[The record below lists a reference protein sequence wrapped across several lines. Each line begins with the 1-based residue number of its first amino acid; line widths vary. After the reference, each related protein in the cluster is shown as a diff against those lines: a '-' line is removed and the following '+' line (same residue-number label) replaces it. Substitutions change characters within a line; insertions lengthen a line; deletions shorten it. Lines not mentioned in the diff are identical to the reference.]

1 LKNEHDKT
9 VELGWDH
16 ATSDVPASGLA
27 ASKAAAAD
35 ELEAVARALGL
46 LACTRLE
53 ASYTIVPG
61 GTGRYT
67 LSGTLRAEVTQA
79 CVVTLDPV
87 VSAIEEGFEA
97 AFWPEDDIPPP
108 RGGVLDLDE
117 AAEPRPIVAGQIA
130 VGRVVLECLAESL
143 DPYPRKPGATL
154 DRQEAAPAG
163 TAGGSPESP
172 FAVLANIKIGR

>member
-1 LKNEHDKT
+1 LTNEYDKT
-9 VELGWDH
+9 MELCWDH
-16 ATSDVPASGLA
+16 PTSDVPAMGTA
-27 ASKAAAAD
+27 ASKVATTD

-46 LACTRLE
+46 LACASLQ
-53 ASYTIVPG
+53 ASYAIAPD
-61 GTGRYT
+61 GTGRYA

-87 VSAIEEGFEA
+87 VSTIEEGFEA

-117 AAEPRPIVAGQIA
+117 AAEPRPIVGGQIA
-130 VGRVVLECLAESL
+130 VGRVVFECLAESL

-154 DRQEAAPAG
+154 DRQEAAPAD
-163 TAGGSPESP
+163 TAGGNPESP